1 VPSNIGLKKTPPKY
15 ISTGMIKAMHKKPQI
30 KYEKLR
36 GLIEYEELI
45 INTTSKQ
52 FLTNAGENKYQINLT
67 NITINAKPYF

>member
-1 VPSNIGLKKTPPKY
+1 
-15 ISTGMIKAMHKKPQI
+15 MIKAMHKKPQI